1 MDLNEIKE
9 IIEIMKRSGLTEFEI
24 EEKGLRLR
32 ICRSPNGNGN
42 GNLAVVQAAPT
53 YPGTVPPI
61 PSLQPDPSSP
71 SSESK
76 TEEVEEENF
85 HLIKSPMVGTF
96 YRSPSPENPPFINE
110 GDTVEHETTVCI
122 LEAMKVMNEIPAD
135 VSGEI
140 VQILIQNGESV
151 EYGQPLFK
159 VKKT

>member
-9 IIEIMKRSGLTEFEI
+9 IIEIMKSSGLTEFEI

-32 ICRSPNGNGN
+32 ICRNTNGNGN
-42 GNLAVVQAAPT
+42 GSLAVVQAAPT
-53 YPGTVPPI
+53 YPGAVPAILSPQ
-61 PSLQPDPSSP
+61 SDPASQ
-71 SSESK
+71 SSEP
-76 TEEVEEENF
+76 EAGEEEEDF

-96 YRSPSPENPPFINE
+96 YRSPSPESPPFINE
-110 GDTVEHETTVCI
+110 GDTVDRETTVCI

-140 VQILIQNGESV
+140 VQIYLQNGAAV

>member
-1 MDLNEIKE
+1 
-9 IIEIMKRSGLTEFEI
+9 MKSSGLTEFEI

-32 ICRSPNGNGN
+32 ICRNTNGNGS
-42 GNLAVVQAAPT
+42 LAVVQAAPT
-53 YPGTVPPI
+53 YPGAVPAILSPQ
-61 PSLQPDPSSP
+61 SDPASQ
-71 SSESK
+71 SSEPK
-76 TEEVEEENF
+76 AGEEEEDF

-96 YRSPSPENPPFINE
+96 YRSPSPESPPFINE
-110 GDTVEHETTVCI
+110 GDTVDRETTVCI

-140 VQILIQNGESV
+140 VQIYLQNGAAV